1 MKVSEVLKSIQD
13 MQHKLLCLSI
23 ILVMIYMQ
31 AGVMAGSFLFP
42 SFFWTFFFFFSFKR
56 HPASKLSQ
64 YIGYCCR
71 LVRKQT
77 IFGLQIATLYSTVHC
92 VQDQCVELLLKLL
105 KRQSSLIG
113 FPFPWHLTV
122 LWPCS
127 SAPWPELTAFT
138 ERKKQ
143 QDQEVITSALLW
155 CCDSRVKPVMRRQTR
170 DFPAVYK
177 ERLYW

>member
-1 MKVSEVLKSIQD
+1 

-23 ILVMIYMQ
+23 ILVMIFMQ
-31 AGVMAGSFLFP
+31 AGIMAGSFLFP
-42 SFFWTFFFFFSFKR
+42 SFFWTFFFSFKR
-56 HPASKLSQ
+56 HPVSKLSQ
-64 YIGYCCR
+64 YIGYCCS

-77 IFGLQIATLYSTVHC
+77 LFGLQIATLYSTVHC
-92 VQDQCVELLLKLL
+92 VQDQCEDQCQ
-105 KRQSSLIG
+105 RQSSLIG

-143 QDQEVITSALLW
+143 QDQEAITSALFW